1 MIYNYDLDNLR
12 IRKELLQSLLKY
24 EQINKNVA
32 DDNIK
37 RFSSLYNNENNLFYY
52 FVQRNIKDGKKLKYC
67 NIMFNVL
74 KLLQRYSQYGLYQN
88 SRHYRFEPGFNYY
101 FCVLKRYLK
110 FLPNFTLK
118 LENEYKGKH
127 KTKRKFMYPV
137 FLETLKSQLN
147 ELSLWFKRISYKY
160 KYRDFSTRLSII
172 FFNYIYFLGSKI
184 NKITVLSNKI
194 FTMQKGSSRI
204 FLTDDKAGR
213 DFLLSD
219 TYKKTL
225 WKLTFNRLRIKLR
238 PKVDWYY
245 RSLFYAHKNN
255 LGYIAKHSLNAI
267 KVDKYLKILQKSNL
281 LSDREFEIG
290 RQEYYRNLSH

>member
-1 MIYNYDLDNLR
+1 MN
-12 IRKELLQSLLKY
+12 KY
-24 EQINKNVA
+24 VIN
-32 DDNIK
+32 DNIK
-37 RFSSLYNNENNLFYY
+37 RSTYLYDNNNNIFYY

-74 KLLQRYSQYGLYQN
+74 KLLQRYSQYGYYQ
-88 SRHYRFEPGFNYY
+88 SSKHYRFESGFNYY
-101 FCVLKRYLK
+101 FCTLKRYLK

-137 FLETLKSQLN
+137 FLETLKSQLY
-147 ELSLWFKRISYKY
+147 ELSLWFKRISFKY

-172 FFNYIYFLGSKI
+172 FFNYIYFLESKL
-184 NKITVLSNKI
+184 NKISTLSNKI
-194 FTMQKGSSRI
+194 FVMQKGTSRI

-238 PKVDWYY
+238 PKIDWYY
-245 RSLFYAHKNN
+245 RSLIYANKNN
-255 LGYIAKHSLNAI
+255 LGYIARHSISAI

-281 LSDREFEIG
+281 LSEREVEIG
-290 RQEYYRNLSH
+290 KRDYYRNIFR